1 MKGNFPSFFSPHIV
15 CAHFVHALRT
25 HFGIISAFLRRAPRA
40 PRRGDFFVAKEDN
53 TLETTEEKAFARNIH
68 HTRGGGEKIGPKS
81 FEYSRNI
88 IIIIITVKEGIRDGI
103 Y

>member
-1 MKGNFPSFFSPHIV
+1 M

-25 HFGIISAFLRRAPRA
+25 HIGSISAFLRRAPRA
-40 PRRGDFFVAKEDN
+40 PRRDFFVAKEDN
-53 TLETTEEKAFARNIH
+53 TETTEEKAFARNIH

-88 IIIIITVKEGIRDGI
+88 IIIIITVKEGIIRDGI

>member
-1 MKGNFPSFFSPHIV
+1 M

-25 HFGIISAFLRRAPRA
+25 HIGSISAFLRRAPRA
-40 PRRGDFFVAKEDN
+40 PRRDFFVAKEDN
-53 TLETTEEKAFARNIH
+53 TETTEEKAFARNIH
-68 HTRGGGEKIGPKS
+68 HTRGGGEKPRRRVWCEAEKIGSKS

-88 IIIIITVKEGIRDGI
+88 IIIITVKEGIIRDGI

>member
-1 MKGNFPSFFSPHIV
+1 M

-25 HFGIISAFLRRAPRA
+25 HIGSISAFLRRAPP
-40 PRRGDFFVAKEDN
+40 PRRGDFVAKDN

-81 FEYSRNI
+81 FESSRNII

>member
-1 MKGNFPSFFSPHIV
+1 M

-53 TLETTEEKAFARNIH
+53 TETTEKAFARNIH

-81 FEYSRNI
+81 FESSRNI
-88 IIIIITVKEGIRDGI
+88 IIIIITVKEGIIRDGI

>member
-1 MKGNFPSFFSPHIV
+1 M
-15 CAHFVHALRT
+15 HART
-25 HFGIISAFLRRAPRA
+25 HFGIISAFLRRAPP
-40 PRRGDFFVAKEDN
+40 PRRDFFVAKEDN
-53 TLETTEEKAFARNIH
+53 TETTEEKAFARNIH

-88 IIIIITVKEGIRDGI
+88 IIIITVKEGIIRDGI

>member
-1 MKGNFPSFFSPHIV
+1 M

-25 HFGIISAFLRRAPRA
+25 HIGSISAFLRRAPRA
-40 PRRGDFFVAKEDN
+40 PRRDFFVAKEDN
-53 TLETTEEKAFARNIH
+53 TETTEEKAFARNIH

-81 FEYSRNI
+81 FESSRN
-88 IIIIITVKEGIRDGI
+88 IIIIITVKEGIIRDGI

>member
-1 MKGNFPSFFSPHIV
+1 M

-25 HFGIISAFLRRAPRA
+25 HIGIISAFLRRAPP
-40 PRRGDFFVAKEDN
+40 PRRDFFVAKEDN
-53 TLETTEEKAFARNIH
+53 TETTEKAFARNIH

-88 IIIIITVKEGIRDGI
+88 IIIITVKEGIRDGI

>member
-1 MKGNFPSFFSPHIV
+1 M

-25 HFGIISAFLRRAPRA
+25 HIGSISAFLRRAPRA
-40 PRRGDFFVAKEDN
+40 PRRDFFVAKEDN
-53 TLETTEEKAFARNIH
+53 TETTEEKAFARNIH

-81 FEYSRNI
+81 FESSRNII
-88 IIIIITVKEGIRDGI
+88 IIIIITVKEGIIRDGI